1 MLALR
6 ESRSMTQSV
15 LLILA
20 TALVTWFIVRWG
32 RSIPRALNRE
42 EREIG
47 SAKEIGTRLD
57 GARDRASLVEVE
69 RNKLA
74 LAKAVKAALWVT
86 DARLNL
92 AVPQL
97 LKMAQLWAGKSK
109 VRGKQWRAPAGVT
122 HIQGDDDPQSP
133 WAAWDFNNRHWRV
146 EAQSGPS
153 VLPNEIEEDI
163 GTCKVLVDNELVLDM
178 TLSSKDQQVMWIDA
192 LTVGPWVSELLA
204 FAGAQTSEA
213 EARSSARSALHN
225 QERADKIHW

>member
-1 MLALR
+1 
-6 ESRSMTQSV
+6 MTQSV
-15 LLILA
+15 LLIVA
-20 TALVTWFIVRWG
+20 TALVTWFLL
-32 RSIPRALNRE
+32 RSTSSRPRSPNRE

-47 SAKEIGTRLD
+47 SAKEIGSRLD
-57 GARDRASLVEVE
+57 GARDRASLVEIE

-97 LKMAQLWAGKSK
+97 LKMAQLWAGKSQ
-109 VRGKQWRAPAGVT
+109 RPGKQWKAPEGVT
-122 HIQGDDDPQSP
+122 HIEGHDDANSP

-146 EAQSGPS
+146 EGQQTPS
-153 VLPNEIEEDI
+153 ILPEEIEEDLR
-163 GTCKVLVDNELVLDM
+163 TCKVLVDHEVVLDM
-178 TLSSKDQQVMWIDA
+178 TLSSKDLQVMWIDA
-192 LTVGPWVSELLA
+192 LTVGHWVSELLT

-213 EARSSARSALHN
+213 KARSSAVSARQN